1 MPNVTIRF
9 YTTLRKRAG
18 REEFSCEA
26 ATVRRAL
33 DAVEKEFGA
42 DFMKLVRGCQVF
54 LNGRNT
60 AHQKGGDTPLDGGD
74 TLHIFPPAAGG

>member
-9 YTTLRKRAG
+9 YTLLRKKAG
-18 REEFSCEA
+18 RDEFHCEA

-33 DAVEKEFGA
+33 DAVGKEYGA
-42 DFMKLVRGCQVF
+42 DFMKLVKGCQVF
-54 LNGRNT
+54 VNSQNA
-60 AHQKGGDTPLDGGD
+60 AHQKGGDTPLKEGD